1 MGLVRANIQLINCDD
16 QAAKRLGLIE
26 ADEIRQIT
34 VNVLVDIGAEMLCI
48 NQYMQDQ
55 LQLPLIETDTV
66 QLADGSLL
74 RCDVVGPVQI
84 RFLNRQTITEAL
96 VLPKDSDPLLGA
108 IALQGMDVVVDPV
121 GRELRLPHDRPY
133 KAMHIVK

>member
-1 MGLVRANIQLINCDD
+1 MGLVRANIQLINCRD
-16 QAAKRLGLIE
+16 QSAVAFGLIE
-26 ADEIRQIT
+26 ASEIRQMT
-34 VNVLVDIGAEMLCI
+34 VNILVDTGAEMLCI

-55 LQLPLIETDTV
+55 LQLPVIETDTV

-74 RCDVVGPVQI
+74 QCQVVGPVQI

-96 VLPKDSDPLLGA
+96 VLPNDADPLLGA
-108 IALQGMDVVVDPV
+108 IPLQGMDVIVDPV
-121 GRELRLPHDRPY
+121 GRELRLPHNRPY